1 MDFLSNIEW
10 LGNNIVLST
19 VVFFPLLG
27 ALLLLFVPKS
37 NELIIK
43 LISLGTSVFVFL
55 MSLVLLFLFDFS
67 KADVFQLGGK
77 LSWISSINSY
87 YETGVDGISLPL
99 LILSTFITMLSIIYS
114 LKHLP
119 EPKNAKLWCLPLTS
133 KKHNDIVV
141 WL

>member
-55 MSLVLLFLFDFS
+55 MSLVLLFLFDF
-67 KADVFQLGGK
+67 
-77 LSWISSINSY
+77 
-87 YETGVDGISLPL
+87 
-99 LILSTFITMLSIIYS
+99 
-114 LKHLP
+114 
-119 EPKNAKLWCLPLTS
+119 
-133 KKHNDIVV
+133 
-141 WL
+141 